1 MRRLCTIGFAKKPL
15 ERFVNLLKDA
25 QVTRLL
31 DIRLHNTSQL
41 AGFAKKEDLEFIMG
55 LVGIEYVHDV
65 SLAPDEEL
73 FEDYKHKRVDWKGF
87 QARYARLLRE
97 RGGERR
103 VDEILGGGI
112 SCLLCSEE
120 KAEQC
125 HRGMLAD
132 YLRELRPGEIEVL
145 HLK

>member
-15 ERFVNLLKDA
+15 ERFVSLLQDA
-25 QVTRLL
+25 RVTRLV

-41 AGFAKKEDLEFIMG
+41 AGFAKKEDLEYIMR
-55 LVGIEYVHDV
+55 LVGIGYVHDV
-65 SLAPDEEL
+65 SLAPDEGL

-87 QARYARLLRE
+87 QTRYTGLLQE
-97 RGGERR
+97 RGVERR
-103 VDEILGGGI
+103 LDEILGDGV

-125 HRGMLAD
+125 HRGLLAN

-145 HLK
+145 HLR